1 MVQANQT
8 ELLGNKS
15 FLTVGVE
22 RSESLVPVGGGVKYA
37 CSLYFRREYLGLD
50 EAFMFPLLTGEGQG
64 EVSSRVEKFKSL
76 EEVKTNPSLFTPH
89 SSRHCLEVYKF
100 SSLGEVDVVEKLN
113 SGKVEKE
120 LKIYSTFPQEN
131 DCPYRAPLAPCG
143 RGQDFELSVAKL
155 RNPGEGYFPSV
166 HNQPALQFA
175 KTHPSLLTPHSSL
188 KFLITWSPDYLIT
201 LSTLPSPFTPHASPR
216 YHPPNLPHKGGKI
229 APFPR

>member
-15 FLTVGVE
+15 FLTVEVE
-22 RSESLVPVGGGVKYA
+22 RPESLMPVGGGVRLA
-37 CSLYFRREYLGLD
+37 CSLPFL
-50 EAFMFPLLTGEGQG
+50 FPLLTGEGQG

-100 SSLGEVDVVEKLN
+100 SSLGEVNVVEELN

-155 RNPGEGYFPSV
+155 RNPGEGSV
-166 HNQPALQFA
+166 AYAHNQAVNNLITPHNSLFT
-175 KTHPSLLTPHSSL
+175 KTHPSRN
-188 KFLITWSPDYLIT
+188 
-201 LSTLPSPFTPHASPR
+201 PR
-216 YHPPNLPHKGGKI
+216 RPL
-229 APFPR
+229 